1 MAKEHH
7 NTFTGDFKR
16 FFGRGLAVLLPSI
29 LTIWILVQAFI
40 FVFNTIAE
48 PINSGIR
55 LMIIEGAEVA
65 PWIIPDDTALANALE
80 VTDEELAQFRATQS
94 QEVRRFRGPGGS
106 FDNDRA
112 RAYLRRLQFSEF
124 WSSHWYLA
132 ATGLVVAIVLIYL
145 AGVLLGGFFGRR
157 IYARVENLISRIPG
171 FKQVYPHVKQLVDL
185 VMGER
190 PIAFNRV
197 ILVEYPR
204 EGLWTVGFVTGS
216 SLSQVRKAAGGD
228 VLSVFIPSTPAP
240 FTGFTITVPAR
251 DAIDLPLPI
260 DEAIRFIITGGALVP
275 GKDAA
280 GKGATPSKVTAERV
294 REALRSVEAEQDE
307 GDKPRKLGA

>member
-1 MAKEHH
+1 MAHDHH
-7 NTFTGDFKR
+7 TTFTGDFKR

-29 LTIWILVQAFI
+29 LTLWILWQASV

-55 LMIIEGAEVA
+55 LMIMQGAEVA
-65 PWIIPDDTALANALE
+65 PWIIPNDTAIASALE
-80 VTDEELAQFRATQS
+80 VTEEELDEFRTSQS
-94 QEVRRFRGPGGS
+94 QEARRFRGPQGS
-106 FDNDRA
+106 FDTDRA
-112 RAYLRRLQFSEF
+112 SAYLRRIQFGEF

-132 ATGLVVAIVLIYL
+132 ATGLIVAIVLIYL

-157 IYARVENLISRIPG
+157 IYARIERLISRIPG

-197 ILVEYPR
+197 VLVEYPR
-204 EGLWTVGFVTGS
+204 EGLWTVGFVTGA
-216 SLSQVRKAAGGD
+216 SLSQARKAAGGEC
-228 VLSVFIPSTPAP
+228 LSVFIPSTPAP

-251 DAIDLPLPI
+251 DAIDLPLSI

-280 GKGATPSKVTAERV
+280 PASVTADRV
-294 REALRSVEAEQDE
+294 RKALRNAAEEQADEVET
-307 GDKPRKLGA
+307 KRKLGT

>member
-1 MAKEHH
+1 MSHKHH
-7 NTFTGDFKR
+7 HTTFTGDFKR

-48 PINSGIR
+48 PINTGIR
-55 LMIIEGAEVA
+55 LAVIQAADVA
-65 PWIIPDDTALANALE
+65 PWLIPDGTAVAGALE
-80 VTDEELAQFRATQS
+80 VTDAELEQFRATQS
-94 QEVRRFRGPGGS
+94 QESRRFRSPGGE
-106 FDNDRA
+106 FDTDRA
-112 RAYLRRLQFSEF
+112 RTYLRRLQFSEF

-132 ATGLVVAIVLIYL
+132 GTGLVVAIILIYL
-145 AGVLLGGFFGRR
+145 AGVLLGGLIGRR
-157 IYARVENLISRIPG
+157 VYARVEKLIARIPG

-197 ILVEYPR
+197 VLVEYPR

-216 SLSQVRKAAGGD
+216 SLSQARKAAGGE

-240 FTGFTITVPAR
+240 FTGFTITVRAR
-251 DAIDLPLPI
+251 DAIDLPLSI

-275 GKDAA
+275 GKDTAPA
-280 GKGATPSKVTAERV
+280 GVTAERV
-294 REALRSVEAEQDE
+294 RQALQSVETDA
-307 GDKPRKLGA
+307 DKPDKQRKLGA